1 MDHKICQGD
10 YKLVTK
16 IALIGSGSTL
26 ARNFID
32 ICQGNPSLDILGFQR
47 TKKKNKGNV
56 SYYQIIRGVPV
67 EPEILSEVDAAIYFI
82 GTNIGPEKELED
94 INIETL
100 KKYLEVH
107 PKERPLI
114 YISSVAVLTQESV
127 YAHAKKV
134 CEKLIKENISS
145 FTIIRPSLLYGK
157 YDKANL
163 SSLKKKIKWL
173 PLIPSP
179 PEEHEIQPVHMVDLS
194 EFILKLIQEKKI
206 ANQELVCSNPVPVS
220 SYQVIKRM
228 ASDFSGPKIV
238 IPIPLKVVH
247 ILAKLISLVLPRF
260 DLKSQLENMS
270 SHEPFDSTEAM
281 KLGYTPRKYKGI

>member
-1 MDHKICQGD
+1 MGRQVRQGD
-10 YKLVTK
+10 YQLVTK

-26 ARNFID
+26 AKNFID
-32 ICQGNPSLDILGFQR
+32 VCHGNPNLEILGFQR
-47 TKKKNKGNV
+47 TKKKKKGNV
-56 SYYQIIRGVPV
+56 TYYQIIRGVPR
-67 EPEILSEVDAAIYFI
+67 EAQLLSEVDAVVYLI
-82 GTNIGPEKELED
+82 GTNIGSDREIEN
-94 INIETL
+94 INVGTL
-100 KKYLEVH
+100 KKYLEIH
-107 PKERPLI
+107 PKDKPLI

-134 CEKLIKENISS
+134 CEKLIKDKVSS
-145 FTIIRPSLLYGK
+145 FTILRPSLLYGK
-157 YDKANL
+157 YDKGNL
-163 SSLKKKIKWL
+163 YSLKKKIKWL

-179 PEEHEIQPVHMVDLS
+179 PEQHEIQPVHMADLS

-206 ANQELVCSNPVPVS
+206 ANQELVCSNPIPVS

-247 ILAKLISLVLPRF
+247 ILAKLASLILPGF
-260 DLKSQLENMS
+260 NLKSQLENMS